1 MAAEIAQEAHTLEKW
16 VKTREEKNM
25 SHIAEL
31 FKRMPIEAIVQ
42 EQIYDAQRKLLE
54 HEAAA
59 EHHAALAEMYRRR
72 MQRLLQTGMRLESA
86 EPVEDTIAIDLK
98 TGRRLRA

>member
-1 MAAEIAQEAHTLEKW
+1 MPQLT
-16 VKTREEKNM
+16 
-25 SHIAEL
+25 EL
-31 FKRMPIEAIVQ
+31 FKRAPIEAMVD
-42 EQIYDAQRKLLE
+42 EQLYEAQRQLLA

-72 MQRLLQTGMRLESA
+72 SQRLMGSLRA
-86 EPVEDTIAIDLK
+86 EIVEDTAAIDLK

>member
-1 MAAEIAQEAHTLEKW
+1 
-16 VKTREEKNM
+16 M

-31 FKRMPIEAIVQ
+31 FKRMPIEVIVQ
-42 EQIYDAQRKLLE
+42 EQIYDARRKLLE

-72 MQRLLQTGMRLESA
+72 IQRLLPTGTRTETA
-86 EPVEDTIAIDLK
+86 ELVEDPIAIDLK